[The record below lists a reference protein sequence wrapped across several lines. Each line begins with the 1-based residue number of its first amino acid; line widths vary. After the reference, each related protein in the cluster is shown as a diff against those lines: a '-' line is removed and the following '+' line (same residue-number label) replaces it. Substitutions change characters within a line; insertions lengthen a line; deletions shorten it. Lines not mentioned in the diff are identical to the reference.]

1 MGHCDV
7 DSMQD
12 CNNTPK
18 MPENNIETKQKV
30 KMKNNT
36 YDKIKHIVAEQSSK
50 KMVKEPAQKV
60 KSQKKINIDL

>member
-1 MGHCDV
+1 MGHCNT

-12 CNNTPK
+12 SNNTVK

-36 YDKIKHIVAEQSSK
+36 YDKIKRIVSNESEKIPRQT
-50 KMVKEPAQKV
+50 EQKV
-60 KSQKKINIDL
+60 KSQKKNNIGF